1 MSLKCYYNESY
12 GFFENWHGFLN
23 EQTGEDPD
31 AVAAAAEQAEAEAM
45 RAQQEEQALLSVGP
59 QLGQFLSMIKK
70 LGPLNTNAAKA
81 SIAAVFGEIDDLATQ
96 EDSVEVFLN
105 DLGGAINLT
114 GTKLQRNMPKQ
125 G

>member
-1 MSLKCYYNESY
+1 MSSKCYYDESY
-12 GFFENWHGFLN
+12 DFHEIWYKFLN
-23 EQTGEDPD
+23 EQAEDP
-31 AVAAAAEQAEAEAM
+31 AAAAAAAEQAEMEAM
-45 RAQQEEQALLSVGP
+45 RAQQEEQALLSAGP
-59 QLGQFLSMIKK
+59 QLGQFLSIIKK
-70 LGPLNTNAAKA
+70 LGPLNTNAARA